1 MTNNS
6 IGTAA
11 GAALGARDRRDG
23 RFASQWG
30 VPLVML
36 AVAAALP
43 FILGDYALRVA
54 TTVMMYLALA
64 QAWNM
69 IGGYAGL
76 LSLAHPAFFGTGAIA
91 MSVMLINGV
100 PLILAVLIA
109 MIAAIVIA
117 LLMAVPTLR
126 LRGHYFV
133 IATLL
138 VAEGIRNLVLNMS
151 IPELKFRGGIAVNIT
166 NWTGL
171 KNLTGSEFNLLFYIL
186 MLILAA
192 LATAFVLAIDRSRWG
207 AALRAF
213 RDDRNAALAVG
224 VPTTRLLI
232 VIFLISAALASLTGS
247 VWALWLGVIEAN
259 EAFALK
265 LTFQVVVMVFLGG
278 KSSVWGPAIG
288 VIAILLLDEI
298 IGVEFA
304 EYTFIV
310 SGLIVVAIVLFLPDG
325 LIRLLRE
332 GPGAVSLTALKANYR
347 RYRVR

>member
-1 MTNNS
+1 MTNDSMAAGSVPRAQNGEEGFAHRWG
-6 IGTAA
+6 IPLAMLA
-11 GAALGARDRRDG
+11 GAAL
-23 RFASQWG
+23 
-30 VPLVML
+30 
-36 AVAAALP
+36 LP
-43 FILGDYALRVA
+43 FFLGDYALRVA

-100 PLILAVLIA
+100 PLLLAVLLA
-109 MIAAIVIA
+109 MLAAVAIA

-151 IPELKFRGGIAVNIT
+151 IPALKFRGGIAVNIT

-171 KNLTGSEFNLLFYIL
+171 KELSGYEFNLLFYGL
-186 MLILAA
+186 MLAMAA
-192 LATAFVLAIDRSRWG
+192 IATAFVLALDRSRWG

-224 VPTTRLLI
+224 VPTTTLLI

-259 EAFALK
+259 EAYALK
-265 LTFQVVVMVFLGG
+265 LTFQIVVMVFLGG
-278 KSSVWGPAIG
+278 KNSVWGPAIG
-288 VIAILLLDEI
+288 VVAILLLDEL

-304 EYTFIV
+304 EYTLII

-325 LIRLLRE
+325 VIRLLRE
-332 GPGAVSLTALKANYR
+332 GPRAVSLTALKANYR